1 MVSCAHRTN
10 NHEEKDVQYPHSY
23 SGLPTMDQKNHQK
36 LPKLYPPSILSLP
49 STPLGI
55 DNESYSRGLNI
66 EDRSFVPH
74 VEAEYQSSYKHSLPS
89 LSTSSLSCH
98 QNQVYNIRFVT

>member
-1 MVSCAHRTN
+1 MISCVHRTN
-10 NHEEKDVQYPHSY
+10 THEEEDVHYPQSY
-23 SGLPTMDQKNHQK
+23 SGLPSMDQKNHQK

-66 EDRSFVPH
+66 EDSSFVSH
-74 VEAEYQSSYKHSLPS
+74 VPAEYQSSYKHSLPS
-89 LSTSSLSCH
+89 LHASSLPCH
-98 QNQVYNIRFVT
+98 QNQVHIPYVL